1 MIICVSLRMERRIWK
16 ETKIMMNFIEK
27 KEFSRK
33 TTKRKSVQLE
43 SGEEAEIRSQPILE
57 KKKYR

>member
-1 MIICVSLRMERRIWK
+1 MERRIWK